1 MRQTL
6 EFDPPAMS
14 DILRDIPTA
23 PGGIERVRLGR
34 SDVYVTRLMLGCA
47 PLAGM
52 YAPVD
57 DKRAEAV
64 LEASWD
70 EGVRAFDTAPQYGV
84 GLSEERLGAFLADRA
99 VSEAVISTK
108 VGHLLVEAD
117 DGVPSGG
124 LFYGAPSRRLVDDY
138 TRDGVRRSMAAS
150 LERLGRDRADIALI
164 HDPDKYAELA
174 LTEAYPALK
183 ELRDDGVVGAIG
195 VAMNHVDVLTWLVE
209 RTELDCVLIAGC
221 YSLLDVPAADQLF
234 PACEKRGVSVLAAGV
249 YRSGILADPRPGA
262 HLDYVPAPSP
272 VVEQVDRIRS
282 VCDRHGVPLAAA
294 ALQFVLA
301 HPAVTAAVVGAAS
314 AQEAHENAAH
324 FRFAVPE
331 ELFEELAAA
340 GLTPALPPGASHRPT
355 SQPAAREGQP

>member
-1 MRQTL
+1 
-6 EFDPPAMS
+6 
-14 DILRDIPTA
+14 
-23 PGGIERVRLGR
+23 
-34 SDVYVTRLMLGCA
+34 
-47 PLAGM
+47 M

-324 FRFAVPE
+324 LRSTVPE
-331 ELFEELAAA
+331 ELFEELAGA
-340 GLTPALPPGASHRPT
+340 GLAPALPPGASHRPT

>member
-1 MRQTL
+1 
-6 EFDPPAMS
+6 MS
-14 DILRDIPTA
+14 AQSPDVPTA
-23 PGGIERVRLGR
+23 PGGIARVRLGH
-34 SDVYVTRLMLGCA
+34 SDVYVTRLMLGCS

-52 YAPVD
+52 YAPVED
-57 DKRAEAV
+57 RRAAAV

-99 VSEAVISTK
+99 VGEAVVSTK
-108 VGHLLVEAD
+108 VGRLLVDAD
-117 DGVPSGG
+117 DGVQGVD

-138 TRDGVRRSMAAS
+138 TKDGVRRSLAAS
-150 LERLGRDRADIALI
+150 LGRLGRDRVDVALI

-174 LTEAYPALK
+174 LTESYPALK
-183 ELRDDGVVGAIG
+183 ELRDEGVVGAIG
-195 VAMNHVDVLTWLVE
+195 VAMNHADVLTWLVE
-209 RTELDCVLIAGC
+209 RTDLDCVLIAGC
-221 YSLLDVPAADQLF
+221 YSLLDVPAADRLF

-262 HLDYVPAPSP
+262 RLDYVPAPSP
-272 VVEQVDRIRS
+272 IVEHVNRIRS
-282 VCDRHGVPLAAA
+282 ICDRHGVPLAAA

-314 AQEAHENAAH
+314 AEEAHENAAH
-324 FRFAVPE
+324 FRSKVPE

-340 GLTPALPPGASHRPT
+340 GLTPALPPGASHRTT
-355 SQPAAREGQP
+355 SPSAARHRQR

>member
-1 MRQTL
+1 
-6 EFDPPAMS
+6 
-14 DILRDIPTA
+14 
-23 PGGIERVRLGR
+23 
-34 SDVYVTRLMLGCA
+34 
-47 PLAGM
+47 
-52 YAPVD
+52 
-57 DKRAEAV
+57 
-64 LEASWD
+64 
-70 EGVRAFDTAPQYGV
+70 
-84 GLSEERLGAFLADRA
+84 
-99 VSEAVISTK
+99 
-108 VGHLLVEAD
+108 
-117 DGVPSGG
+117 
-124 LFYGAPSRRLVDDY
+124 
-138 TRDGVRRSMAAS
+138 MAAS

>member
-1 MRQTL
+1 
-6 EFDPPAMS
+6 MS